1 MMCGLHL
8 RMQAEGWASGDVTV
22 NINGVPLTLK
32 VSMPDYPVKP
42 QVMLPIFQQLS
53 NTFTDIGTQV
63 VERQGKTISCK
74 MGCGACCRQPVPL
87 SEIEIY
93 HVAALVEQMPEP
105 QRNVVKKR
113 FEDAA
118 YHFYKTGW
126 FERYDRCKDEEEFKV
141 LAFEY
146 FSQGIAC
153 PFLEDEACSIHAQ
166 RPIICREYL
175 VTSPNEL
182 CDNPDNE
189 DIDRIELPM
198 SATHGTCRV
207 GRSKNLTRKNF
218 QIMVFALLWAEQ
230 YPEPFVEKTGEEWLR
245 EFFGVE
251 AESSSKEEELMEAS

>member
-1 MMCGLHL
+1 
-8 RMQAEGWASGDVTV
+8 MQAGEWVSGDVTV
-22 NINGVPLTLK
+22 SIHGVPLKLK
-32 VSMPDYPVKP
+32 VTMPDYPVKP
-42 QVMLPIFQQLS
+42 QVMLPIFQHLS
-53 NTFTDIGTQV
+53 NTFTDIAVKV
-63 VERQGKTISCK
+63 VERKGEQISCK

-93 HVAALVEQMPEP
+93 HIAALVENMPEP
-105 QRNVVKKR
+105 RRSVVKQR

-126 FERYDRCKDEEEFKV
+126 FGRYETCKDEEEFKL

-153 PFLEDEACSIHAQ
+153 PFLEEESCSIHKD

-175 VTSPNEL
+175 VTSPSEL
-182 CDNPDNE
+182 CANPSNE
-189 DIDRIELPM
+189 EIGRVELPM

-230 YPEPFVEKTGEEWLR
+230 YPEPFAEKTGEEWLR
-245 EFFGVE
+245 EFFGVD
-251 AESSSKEEELMEAS
+251 AASDTANTQVDEVMHTS